1 VSKLALFISSAIC
14 KTIFDILVD
23 ETILVG
29 PAFHANACVIGI
41 FLASPSAIT
50 QFSLAPFLVVM

>member
-1 VSKLALFISSAIC
+1 LFISSAIC

-29 PAFHANACVIGI
+29 PAFHANARVIERAF

-50 QFSLAPFLVVM
+50 QFS